1 MEEATTAGKQVPVTT
16 ETGYG
21 PALKRAVPVGI
32 ALFPVGL
39 LFGVLANQV
48 GWRPNDIL
56 LMSLIGFTG
65 SGQFALL
72 KFVQEGVGYAVTFLI
87 ILCMNL
93 RYVPM
98 ALSASRPL
106 KIGAGRK
113 FFMSH
118 FVSDESYA
126 AERRDDNIRQR
137 AAIRLT
143 IVFFWTASTVT
154 GVVSAGY
161 LPEQLSPYILGLTFP
176 ISALLFLLSA
186 LNVFSFVSDRAS
198 LLRSRIA
205 AVAICTCISLGLIA
219 VLGQR
224 YFWIPGIV
232 VSFLVLNFLGGSDD
246 D

>member
-1 MEEATTAGKQVPVTT
+1 MSDQDAVGVAGISTGESGLRSALHRAT
-16 ETGYG
+16 
-21 PALKRAVPVGI
+21 PVGI

-39 LFGVLANQV
+39 LFGVLAEQV
-48 GWRPNDIL
+48 GWRATDIL

-72 KFVQEGVGYAVTFLI
+72 KFVQEGVGYAVAFLV

-106 KIGAGRK
+106 PLSGVRK
-113 FFMSH
+113 FLMSH

-126 AERRDDNIRQR
+126 AERRGDSVLQR
-137 AAIRLT
+137 AVVRAI
-143 IVFFWTASTVT
+143 IVFFWTSSTVC
-154 GVVSAGY
+154 GVVAAAY
-161 LPEQLSPYILGLTFP
+161 VPEAAKPYVIGLTFP

-186 LNVFSFVSDRAS
+186 LNVLGFVRAGG
-198 LLRSRIA
+198 SRIGGRVA
-205 AVAICTCISLGLIA
+205 AVVASALISLAFMG
-219 VLGQR
+219 VLGTR

-232 VSFLVLNFLGGSDD
+232 VSFFLLGTTWRARA
-246 D
+246 